1 MCDVPWVL
9 ANPLPALYTRL
20 WFLITT
26 HMPDGARRYQH
37 RSRSS
42 HIELK
47 GCWTKPPPL
56 PPGERCRTIVTL
68 LHGPR
73 SIDVVTRWMEAITN
87 ERERERERDW
97 LSLTSEPK
105 IFSFCKNENET
116 KWEKVSAAETWS
128 RQKKVCNWLKMTK
141 SDLLCETLS
150 MLVEDSS
157 KYNSFNGLI
166 LCP

>member
-1 MCDVPWVL
+1 MSIGKPIAGSVYKVMISNYHSYAGWSAQVS
-9 ANPLPALYTRL
+9 ASIEI
-20 WFLITT
+20 IT
-26 HMPDGARRYQH
+26 Y
-37 RSRSS
+37 
-42 HIELK
+42 
-47 GCWTKPPPL
+47 WTEGLLDKAPPP
-56 PPGERCRTIVTL
+56 PPRRKMQNNSDTTTRSTVHRCSHSL
-68 LHGPR
+68 NGSNHK
-73 SIDVVTRWMEAITN
+73 W
-87 ERERERERDW
+87 ERERERDW

>member
-1 MCDVPWVL
+1 MSIGKPIAGSVYKVMISNYHSYAGWSAQVSASIEIITYWTEGLLDKAP
-9 ANPLPALYTRL
+9 PLPA
-20 WFLITT
+20 
-26 HMPDGARRYQH
+26 
-37 RSRSS
+37 
-42 HIELK
+42 
-47 GCWTKPPPL
+47 
-56 PPGERCRTIVTL
+56 GERCRTIVTL

>member
-47 GCWTKPPPL
+47 GCWTKPPP
-56 PPGERCRTIVTL
+56 PPPRRKMQNNSDTTTRSTVHRCSHSL
-68 LHGPR
+68 NGSNHK
-73 SIDVVTRWMEAITN
+73 W
-87 ERERERERDW
+87 ERERDW